1 MTSEVMAVTQMSRQT
16 GSMTTTADIPAAV
29 GGLLRGW
36 RVRRRLSQL
45 EVSVDTGISTR
56 HLSFVE
62 TGRSRPSRDL
72 VLRLADHLDIPLRDR
87 NHLLLAGG
95 FAPAYGERSLDE
107 ADMKPVRAALETI
120 LDAYQPFPA
129 LAVDR
134 GWQLVHANEAVGPLL
149 AGVAEHL
156 LEPPI
161 NVLRLSLHPDGMS
174 RRIINLAEW
183 RGQLLDRLAREAAV
197 TGSAELARLRA
208 ELLGYPG
215 GYETPRPEGRI
226 AVPLRLRA
234 DSGELAFIS
243 TVTTFGTA
251 VDIALSE
258 LSVEAFLPADEATAE
273 ALAVGV
279 PVA

>member
-1 MTSEVMAVTQMSRQT
+1 MTSGVMATARKSRKT
-16 GSMTTTADIPAAV
+16 GAMTTTAELPQAV

-36 RVRRRLSQL
+36 RVRRRRSQL
-45 EVSVDTGISTR
+45 EVSVETGISTR

-62 TGRSRPSRDL
+62 TGRSKPSREL
-72 VLRLADHLDIPLRDR
+72 VLRLADHLEVPLRDR
-87 NHLLLAGG
+87 NQLLLAGG
-95 FAPAYGERSLDE
+95 FAPAFGERSLDDD
-107 ADMKPVRAALETI
+107 DMAPVRAALETI
-120 LDAYQPFPA
+120 LAAYQPFPA

-134 GWQLVHANEAVGPLL
+134 GWHLVHANDAVGPLL

-156 LEPPI
+156 LAPPI

-174 RRIINLAEW
+174 PRIINLAEW

-197 TGSAELARLRA
+197 TGSAELADLRA
-208 ELLGYPG
+208 ELLDYPG

-226 AVPLRLRA
+226 AVPLRLRTEA
-234 DSGELAFIS
+234 GELAFFS

-258 LSVEAFLPADEATAE
+258 LSVEAFLPADAATAKVLS
-273 ALAVGV
+273 ASQ
-279 PVA
+279 